1 MSTVRHGAR
10 GQRGPE
16 PSTGTSGCPAP
27 GAGQVAGAWPAPS
40 KGQALLLD
48 LAAWLQEKNLAIS
61 FTTHQA
67 GLAPSSVRRR
77 WDLEEEGYGNE

>member
-10 GQRGPE
+10 GRGVPE
-16 PSTGTSGCPAP
+16 PSTGDKRVPRAGV
-27 GAGQVAGAWPAPS
+27 GQVAGARPARS
-40 KGQALLLD
+40 KGQALLSD
-48 LAAWLQEKNLAIS
+48 LAAWLHEKNLAIS